1 MDIQEAKAQL
11 AYVQAV
17 VERATQFTL
26 ISPLSAWSVG
36 LCGLA
41 AGAYS
46 AWQLRGSLAY
56 ADYIDSLT
64 WVWIFCFVVSSVSA
78 VFWTRLRAR
87 KEGIPLWNHAIRQGL
102 RHFATLVAVG
112 GILTLSLMSY
122 RFYFLIPGV
131 WMLCYGA
138 GLIVSSMFSMKEF
151 RLQGAL
157 FMFAGAAA
165 LWFPVLNHFLLM
177 ATFGIGHLILG
188 TWIYFRYP
196 ASR

>member
-41 AGAYS
+41 AGGYS
-46 AWQLRGSLAY
+46 AWQLQGSLAY
-56 ADYIDSLT
+56 ADYIEALT
-64 WVWIFCFVVSSVSA
+64 WVWISCFVVSISA
-78 VFWTRLRAR
+78 AIFWTRVRAR
-87 KEGIPLWNHAIRQGL
+87 REGIALWNHAIRQGL
-102 RHFATLVAVG
+102 RHFITLVAAG
-112 GILTLSLMSY
+112 GILTVSMMAY

-138 GLIVSSMFSMKEF
+138 GLIVSSMFSLKEF
-151 RLQGAL
+151 RFLGAI
-157 FMFAGAAA
+157 FMLAGGMA
-165 LWFPVLNHFLLM
+165 LWNPVLNHFLLLT
-177 ATFGIGHLILG
+177 TFGIGHLALG